1 MRINTLLS
9 ALSLVAVVSAASAD
23 TVVGYSSAGATYTQ
37 LFDSLPNTGTS
48 ATWSNSSGFPTVQG
62 WNAYQRVSSA
72 GIANFRDTTGTG
84 VSALQIGAGAGNTGG
99 LYSFGSTGSSDRALG
114 TLNGS
119 NGDTAVTFAIQNT
132 TGAAL
137 TSFTFSWI
145 LEQWRDGGNATPV
158 AQNLVV
164 DYKVTNVTSTN
175 SLSEGIS
182 FLTDAA
188 YVTGFTTLRTV
199 ASPTFTATA
208 GALDGNAAANR
219 VSLTDTIN
227 GINWANNTVLVIR
240 FWDDNHTFSDH
251 GFGID
256 DVTFS
261 AVPTP
266 GALAIFGAGLLV
278 ARRRRR

>member
-9 ALSLVAVVSAASAD
+9 ALSLVVVVSAASAD
-23 TVVGYSSAGATYTQ
+23 TVVGYSSAGSAYTQ
-37 LFDSLPNTGTS
+37 LFNGLPNTGTS

-62 WNAYQRVSSA
+62 WNAYQRGA
-72 GIANFRDTTGTG
+72 TGTANIRDTTGTG

-99 LYSFGSTGSSDRALG
+99 LYSFGSAGSTDRALG

-132 TGAAL
+132 TGATL

-199 ASPTFTATA
+199 ASPTFTAVA

-219 VSLTDTIN
+219 VSLTDTVS

-240 FWDDNHTFSDH
+240 FWDDNHSGNDH

-256 DVTFS
+256 DVSFT

-266 GALAIFGAGLLV
+266 GAIALLGLGLFT
-278 ARRRRR
+278 AHRRRR

>member
-9 ALSLVAVVSAASAD
+9 ALSLVVVVSAASAD
-23 TVVGYSSAGATYTQ
+23 TVVGYSSAGSAYTQ
-37 LFDSLPNTGTS
+37 LFNGLPNTGTS

-62 WNAYQRVSSA
+62 WNAYQRGAA
-72 GIANFRDTTGTG
+72 GIANIRDTTGTG
-84 VSALQIGAGAGNTGG
+84 VSALQIGAGAG
-99 LYSFGSTGSSDRALG
+99 
-114 TLNGS
+114 
-119 NGDTAVTFAIQNT
+119 DTAVTFAIQNT
-132 TGAAL
+132 TGATL

-199 ASPTFTATA
+199 ASPTFTAVA

-219 VSLTDTIN
+219 VSLTDTVS

-240 FWDDNHTFSDH
+240 FWDDNHSGNDH

-256 DVTFS
+256 DVSFT

-266 GALAIFGAGLLV
+266 GAIALLGLGLFT
-278 ARRRRR
+278 AHRRRR